1 MKPQLFIFKIYPKLY
16 LTHTGHPG
24 HFGLAGVSCR
34 FCVPLRE
41 EEVEFVIIPDG
52 AVDALSE

>member
-1 MKPQLFIFKIYPKLY
+1 MNIHLFPFKIYPKLY

-24 HFGLAGVSCR
+24 HFGLAWVNSR